1 MYWEHKHAKK
11 IRGWN
16 LLETCHSCD
25 HGPCQCWQMALQDH
39 QHGHQNSQKNN
50 SSLSGHPQSV
60 ILGVSLNHFRCI
72 DDWQEIMAL
81 NEWCSFQHERVPPAA
96 CVAEWAF
103 IDFNM
108 QIWKDFF
115 LKAYIS
121 GTWQGI
127 YKLYTCIWYD
137 HMMIVCIYGC
147 IGKPSDAPLFDYCL
161 EKSSSKSTKLY
172 DAGLVVQQLSKSSA
186 CFIQISVSLHRQC
199 YMFVELALP
208 DQIKLRCFQK
218 NWRPAESGQR
228 KVWCVD
234 RCWLWHFNFEMFFA
248 PGSRSDRIHSE
259 YHKDWQVR
267 EVLYIY
273 IYLYLY

>member
-11 IRGWN
+11 NRGWN

-50 SSLSGHPQSV
+50 SSLSCYPQSV

-121 GTWQGI
+121 GTGQGI

-137 HMMIVCIYGC
+137 HTSRAARGGGGSFKNRKLIGEIGC
-147 IGKPSDAPLFDYCL
+147 CESRM
-161 EKSSSKSTKLY
+161 TKRKHWWIWLT
-172 DAGLVVQQLSKSSA
+172 AELS
-186 CFIQISVSLHRQC
+186 
-199 YMFVELALP
+199 
-208 DQIKLRCFQK
+208 
-218 NWRPAESGQR
+218 NWLTG
-228 KVWCVD
+228 
-234 RCWLWHFNFEMFFA
+234 
-248 PGSRSDRIHSE
+248 
-259 YHKDWQVR
+259 
-267 EVLYIY
+267 
-273 IYLYLY
+273 

>member
-1 MYWEHKHAKK
+1 MIIWWLYAYM
-11 IRGWN
+11 G
-16 LLETCHSCD
+16 
-25 HGPCQCWQMALQDH
+25 AL
-39 QHGHQNSQKNN
+39 GS
-50 SSLSGHPQSV
+50 HPMPHC
-60 ILGVSLNHFRCI
+60 LTN
-72 DDWQEIMAL
+72 
-81 NEWCSFQHERVPPAA
+81 
-96 CVAEWAF
+96 
-103 IDFNM
+103 
-108 QIWKDFF
+108 
-115 LKAYIS
+115 
-121 GTWQGI
+121 
-127 YKLYTCIWYD
+127 
-137 HMMIVCIYGC
+137 
-147 IGKPSDAPLFDYCL
+147 CL

-267 EVLYIY
+267 EVLYIFVLY
-273 IYLYLY
+273 ILIYT